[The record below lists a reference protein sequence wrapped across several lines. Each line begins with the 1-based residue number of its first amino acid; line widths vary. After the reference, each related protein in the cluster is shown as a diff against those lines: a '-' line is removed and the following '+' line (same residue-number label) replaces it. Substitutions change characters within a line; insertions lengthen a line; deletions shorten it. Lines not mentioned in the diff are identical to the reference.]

1 MINKKIA
8 VSTLALTMAAGGAT
22 AQVATSSHSAGVA
35 LMAPNDTGFLYGAN
49 LGVNGVGSGAVT
61 VTQTA
66 ANHRFLGQAGTNFAA
81 AGTPGETIGNA
92 QTASGVLGTF
102 EFNRAVTTSGSL
114 AGIGSVMA
122 EGEALGAS
130 GFAGAAFANATSS
143 GVEKIAAAAGPPA
156 IIGGTLTQSTAAE
169 TESEAGLSGSLV
181 TRNRLSLA
189 GTNSNFAGSLG
200 TTIGE
205 TGNTISYSRLG
216 AVAGDTVLIPS
227 FDATTAAAAVAAFV
241 AAPGAANQG
250 VAFATGSALAAP
262 INLAISSAGGGS
274 QSLSVSTGGFFT
286 GGASA
291 FGENDFNATFVAEN
305 VAGPI

>member
-1 MINKKIA
+1 MINRKIA
-8 VSTLALTMAAGGAT
+8 VSALALTMAAGGASAQT
-22 AQVATSSHSAGVA
+22 ASSSHSAGVA
-35 LMAPNDTGFLYGAN
+35 LMAPNETGFLYGAN

-66 ANHRFLGQAGTNFAA
+66 AQHRFLGQAGTQFAA
-81 AGTPGETIGNA
+81 PTTPGATIGDA

-102 EFNRAVTTSGSL
+102 DFNRSVETSGSL

-143 GVEKIAAAAGPPA
+143 GVENIAAGAAPIVA
-156 IIGGTLTQSTAAE
+156 GTLTKSTAAE
-169 TESEAGLSGSLV
+169 TESEAGLSGSLA
-181 TRNRLSLA
+181 TRNMLSLA
-189 GTNSNFAGSLG
+189 GTSSNFAGSLG

-216 AVAGDTVLIPS
+216 AIAGGTVEIPS
-227 FDATTAAAAVAAFV
+227 YDATTADAARADFI
-241 AAPGAANQG
+241 AAPAPGNLG
-250 VAFATGSALAAP
+250 VAFATNSALAAP

-291 FGENDFNATFVAEN
+291 FGENDFNATFVAD
-305 VAGPI
+305 